1 MLKDIVDELP
11 IHVFNAD
18 EREKEYHELYGIT
31 NEIFTEVMKE
41 RKLKKLKI
49 DKGDDKNL
57 IIHFDSGTAVLD

>member
-1 MLKDIVDELP
+1 MLKDNVDELP

-18 EREKEYHELYGIT
+18 EREKEYQELYGIT

-49 DKGDDKNL
+49 DKGDDKNR